1 MLVVG
6 DLARLNA
13 VRYPRK
19 PALIQEGIALT
30 YEELHRRSNQLAH
43 ALAAQGVEPGDRV
56 ALLAYNRLDYAVV
69 TQAVA
74 KCGALLVPMNFRF
87 GAEEIRYVL
96 ADAEPK
102 VLFLEPGFERATREA
117 IAQGAP
123 QPRLIALTDAPGG
136 PAGTGW
142 IGEAIGGAD
151 HPPVQH
157 AAGSGRAAGSERAA
171 GGELA
176 AGSERTAGGAPPPG
190 DLPSAQAL
198 ASGCPVWDL
207 ARTVDPQSPCVIMYT
222 SGTTGFPKGV
232 LVSHATYFK
241 IYLATAIE
249 TRMRHDDVY
258 LMAVPMFHAAGL
270 NMALHQSLFMGS
282 TGIIHRG
289 SFAPEAIFAL
299 IERYRITLAIL
310 VPTTLAMLAFHP
322 RVGEFDLSSLEKIFY
337 GSMPITPPVLA
348 QARAVFPRAH
358 FNQLYGST
366 EAGMVGALRSE
377 DHERWSQTTGRQA
390 LLTES
395 RIVDDRGH
403 PVPVGG
409 VGEIIVNQRTMGMI
423 GYWRNPEAT
432 RDTIR
437 DGWIYT
443 GDLAR
448 VEPEGF
454 FTLVDRRND
463 VIISGGENIYPK
475 EVENVLATHPAVREV
490 AVFGL
495 PDPLYGESV
504 CAAVVLWP
512 GKRAT
517 AQELE
522 AHCRAHLASYKRPRR
537 VEFLDAL
544 PRNASDKV
552 QKRILRE
559 RFG

>member
-6 DLARLNA
+6 DLSRINA

-19 PALIQEGIALT
+19 PALSMSGIELT
-30 YEELHRRSNQLAH
+30 YAELNRRSNQLAH
-43 ALAAQGVEPGDRV
+43 VLIGQGVEAGDRV
-56 ALLAYNRLDYAVV
+56 GLLAFNRLDYAVV

-87 GAEEIRYVL
+87 GPEEIRHVL
-96 ADAEPK
+96 CDAEPK
-102 VLFLEPGFERATREA
+102 VMFLEPGFERATREA
-117 IAQGAP
+117 IEKGAP
-123 QPRLIALTDAPGG
+123 APRLIALTDEPGA

-142 IGEAIGGAD
+142 SASESLRD
-151 HPPVQH
+151 SS
-157 AAGSGRAAGSERAA
+157 SG
-171 GGELA
+171 
-176 AGSERTAGGAPPPG
+176 
-190 DLPSAQAL
+190 LPSAIAL
-198 ASGCPVWDL
+198 AAPCPSADPPV
-207 ARTVDPQSPCVIMYT
+207 TVDPQSPCVIMYT

-289 SFAPEAIFAL
+289 SFDPEVIFSL
-299 IERYRITLAIL
+299 IDEYRITLAIL

-322 RVGEFDLSSLEKIFY
+322 RVSDFDLSSLDKLFY
-337 GSMPITPPVLA
+337 GSMPITPPILA
-348 QARAVFPRAH
+348 KARAVFPRAN

-366 EAGMVGALRSE
+366 EAGMVSALRSE

-395 RIVDDRGH
+395 RIVDDEGKA
-403 PVPVGG
+403 VPVGG

-432 RDTIR
+432 RETIR
-437 DGWIYT
+437 NGWIYT

-454 FTLVDRRND
+454 FTLVDRRKD

-512 GKRAT
+512 QTQASGE
-517 AQELE
+517 ELE
-522 AHCRAHLASYKRPRR
+522 SHCRAHLASYKRPRR
-537 VEFLDAL
+537 VEFLEAL

-559 RFG
+559 MFR

>member
-6 DLARLNA
+6 DLSRLNA

-19 PALIQEGIALT
+19 VALVMNGV
-30 YEELHRRSNQLAH
+30 ELSYAELDRRSNQLAH
-43 ALAAQGVEPGDRV
+43 ALAAQGVEAGDRV
-56 ALLAYNRLDYAVV
+56 ALLAFNRLDYAVV
-69 TQAVA
+69 TQAAA

-87 GAEEIRYVL
+87 GAEEIRHVL
-96 ADAEPK
+96 VDAEPK
-102 VLFLEPGFERATREA
+102 VMFLEQSFERAVREA
-117 IAQGAP
+117 IAKGAP
-123 QPRLIALTDAPGG
+123 APRLIALTDA
-136 PAGTGW
+136 
-142 IGEAIGGAD
+142 E
-151 HPPVQH
+151 
-157 AAGSGRAAGSERAA
+157 
-171 GGELA
+171 
-176 AGSERTAGGAPPPG
+176 GAPPGTGSLGTSASRAVSRVDPRSA
-190 DLPSAQAL
+190 DPSASAPSSNLPSADAL
-198 ASGCPVWDL
+198 AESQPSSDL
-207 ARTVDPQSPCVIMYT
+207 PRTVDPHSPCVIMYT
-222 SGTTGFPKGV
+222 SGTTGFPKGA

-289 SFAPEAIFAL
+289 SFDPEAIFPL
-299 IERYRITLAIL
+299 IEAHGITLAIL

-337 GSMPITPPVLA
+337 GSMPITPPILA
-348 QARAVFPRAH
+348 KAREVFPRAR

-366 EAGMVGALRSE
+366 EAGMVSVLRPE

-395 RIVDDRGH
+395 RIVDDQGR

-409 VGEIIVNQRTMGMI
+409 VGEVIVNQRTMGMI
-423 GYWRNPEAT
+423 GYWRNPQAT
-432 RDTIR
+432 QETLR
-437 DGWIYT
+437 DGWLYT

-454 FTLVDRRND
+454 FTLVDRRKD
-463 VIISGGENIYPK
+463 VIVSGGENIYPK
-475 EVENVLATHPAVREV
+475 EVENALAAHPAVREV
-490 AVFGL
+490 AVFGV

-512 GKRAT
+512 GST
-517 AQELE
+517 ASAADLE
-522 AHCRAHLASYKRPRR
+522 EHCRARLASYKRPRR
-537 VEFLDAL
+537 VEFLEAL

-552 QKRILRE
+552 QKRILRT
-559 RFG
+559 RFS